1 MDDASWEEY
10 QRRFEERAQHV
21 REMQEISKRLLQK
34 TGERL
39 DKLIATQERNERRFR
54 RAAKAFRKVWDEE
67 SDEGAKA

>member
-54 RAAKAFRKVWDEE
+54 RAAKAFRKAWDEE
-67 SDEGAKA
+67 SDEGPKA